1 MSGSLPRRTL
11 LWATLRPAVPLLL
24 WPLWGTGCQSQANSP
39 AAGPPSASSSMVLT
53 DDGAGTA
60 APDVATT
67 AADRSE
73 QASVSPPSKSRP
85 GDWAQLFGANCD
97 SRSPDHSLDWS
108 WEPQGPPVV
117 WRKPIGIGYSA
128 PVLREGRLILQ
139 DRVEADERLVCFDAE
154 TGKERWITRFPSD
167 YQCKYAYSSGSYATP
182 TLTPEAIYA
191 VTADGDVAAVT
202 FDSGAPI
209 WERPLL
215 KETNAKIGAFGVG
228 ISPRL
233 WQDRLILNIGGKDG
247 QGIVALSA
255 ATGETLWSAIDY
267 GRGYATAIVA
277 RQHGRDFAYVL
288 TEQGLV
294 SLDPNDGK
302 VHWMYPFGIQA
313 SAERVNAVSPI
324 VVGNLV
330 IISSGPG
337 PGTAVLDIQPDGS
350 HKLVWKNQRVVDGQ
364 YTNLLELDGCLYG
377 VTARRLAMLR
387 CADLKTGKLLW
398 EHESDLCRANTLFVD
413 GHVLV
418 LGEHGH
424 LGAFVPGR
432 EKPALFQMT
441 AEPVLST
448 PCYSTMALWAGRLF
462 VRNEKEVVC
471 LDLRTSSHPT
481 VDGETL
487 TRNERDAESRAG
499 SVRAAA
505 QARN

>member
-1 MSGSLPRRTL
+1 
-11 LWATLRPAVPLLL
+11 
-24 WPLWGTGCQSQANSP
+24 
-39 AAGPPSASSSMVLT
+39 MVLT